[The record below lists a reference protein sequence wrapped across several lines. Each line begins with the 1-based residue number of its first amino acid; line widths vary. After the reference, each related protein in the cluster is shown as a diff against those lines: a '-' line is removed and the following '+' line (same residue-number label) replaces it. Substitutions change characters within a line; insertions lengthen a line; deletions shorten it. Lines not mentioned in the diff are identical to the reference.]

1 MQFNFAPVRSPL
13 GSWPSLAT
21 GEALNQVGRQS
32 GLRGEQERYS
42 ARHPNR
48 AFERNFYLDTPLWR
62 DSKNNNAN
70 QDVSPISKLF
80 SILHSWILIS
90 SKRTCIAL
98 RNYTRI
104 IHLISQGKEGDM
116 QTGRTTELDMRR
128 PSLHSIVLPKSPT
141 KEGGRR
147 ERTNNES
154 AAAAR
159 SRGSAKRL
167 RSFQLP
173 LLFCSLIAKRAA
185 AKVPAPACDMTTTH

>member
-1 MQFNFAPVRSPL
+1 MCGLIELRGLQGSTQTRGDRRRCTCVCAARRIPPSLHLTMQFNFAPVRSPL

-48 AFERNFYLDTPLWR
+48 AFERNLYLHTPLWR

-104 IHLISQGKEGDM
+104 IHLISQEGDM
-116 QTGRTTELDMRR
+116 QTGRTTE
-128 PSLHSIVLPKSPT
+128 
-141 KEGGRR
+141 
-147 ERTNNES
+147 
-154 AAAAR
+154 
-159 SRGSAKRL
+159 
-167 RSFQLP
+167 
-173 LLFCSLIAKRAA
+173 
-185 AKVPAPACDMTTTH
+185 

>member
-48 AFERNFYLDTPLWR
+48 AFERNLYLHTPLWR

-80 SILHSWILIS
+80 SILHPWILIS

-104 IHLISQGKEGDM
+104 IHLISQGKEG
-116 QTGRTTELDMRR
+116 TGRTTELDMAACARAVR
-128 PSLHSIVLPKSPT
+128 PSIPLSSPKVRQ
-141 KEGGRR
+141 GR
-147 ERTNNES
+147 ERGQTMNPRRRRRRRGVEGAQNAS
-154 AAAAR
+154 VPSSSRCFFAR
-159 SRGSAKRL
+159 
-167 RSFQLP
+167 
-173 LLFCSLIAKRAA
+173 
-185 AKVPAPACDMTTTH
+185 